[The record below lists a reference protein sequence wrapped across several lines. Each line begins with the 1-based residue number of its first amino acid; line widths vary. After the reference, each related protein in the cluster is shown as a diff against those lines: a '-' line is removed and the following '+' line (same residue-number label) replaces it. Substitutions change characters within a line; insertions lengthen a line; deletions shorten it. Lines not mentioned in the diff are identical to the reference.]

1 MAASVTFSQRLVE
14 SIYAYGADSFQAN
27 AYDRMRVIDALMN
40 RGKGFKDTSQAGS
53 FVLIPVNVKKLG
65 ISQMTSEGSEYNLIN
80 TEGDQG
86 AQYKW
91 VTAVTPVIFTDEE
104 LGENQGKQQIINTVT
119 NKLDEAKLDHTNLL
133 NTQLLTGTGTA
144 PSSES
149 LSTIVGTATNGGL
162 DPASYPLWVGAV
174 TSGGN
179 LSATVLDAAIDST
192 MFASDQGIDFLFSNL
207 TLFQRQKDLSA
218 TKTTVFQPADVN
230 DPNKSYSGVEII
242 QFRGAVWTFDRLVP
256 AQTLYGIDSRNIR
269 MFVQPGRDMD
279 IFPEKISPTSLAK
292 HLPIVSRFQFAP
304 LARRAHFK
312 ITSLGVS

>member
-27 AYDRMRVIDALMN
+27 AYDRMRAIDALVN
-40 RGKGFKDTSQAGS
+40 RGKGFKDTSQAGP
-53 FVLIPVNVKKLG
+53 FVLIPVNVKRLG
-65 ISQMTSEGSEYNLIN
+65 ITQGVAEGSEYNLIN
-80 TEGDQG
+80 NEGDTG

-104 LGENQGKQQIINTVT
+104 LGENQGKQQLINTVK
-119 NKLDEAKLDHTNLL
+119 NKLDEAKLDHTNYL

-149 LSTIVGTATNGGL
+149 LATIIGTGDNGSLSTTT
-162 DPASYPLWVGAV
+162 YPLWVGAV

-192 MFASDQGIDFLFSNL
+192 MYASDQGIDFLFSNL
-207 TLFQRQKDLSA
+207 TLFQRYKDLSQG
-218 TKTTVFQPADVN
+218 KVQIWQPN
-230 DPNKSYSGVEII
+230 DSSDASKSYSGVEVV
-242 QFRGAVWTFDRLVP
+242 QFRGAAWTFDRLVP
-256 AQTLYGIDSRNIR
+256 AQTIYGVDSRNIR
-269 MFVQPGRDMD
+269 MFTQPGRDMD
-279 IFPEKISPTSLAK
+279 MFPEKIAPTSLAK
-292 HLPIVSRFQFAP
+292 HLPIVTRFQFAP

-312 ITSLGVS
+312 ITGLGTS